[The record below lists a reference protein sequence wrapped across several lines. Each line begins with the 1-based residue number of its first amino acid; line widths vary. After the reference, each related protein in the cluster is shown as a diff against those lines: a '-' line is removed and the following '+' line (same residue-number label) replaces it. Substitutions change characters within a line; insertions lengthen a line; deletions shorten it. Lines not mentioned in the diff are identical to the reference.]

1 MKIFIESL
9 GCPKNLTDSE
19 EICGNLRNAG
29 HEIVFT
35 EEEADAALINTCAFL
50 KAARDEA
57 EQEILRLLKLKKQGK
72 LKKVAAAGCLVQKE
86 GSNLLKKF
94 PGLDSILD
102 IYSQESAAAA
112 FRRGGYY
119 RAEPLAEQDVLFAPE
134 YKARLTAAHSA
145 YIKIADGCDNRCA
158 YCLIPQLRGG
168 FRSKPAADIIT
179 EAKDLAASGAKEISL
194 IAQDTTHYGADLKAN
209 AAGKGIPPSL
219 ELLLNRLV
227 KIKSVKWWR
236 IMYSYPER
244 ITDGL
249 ISVIRDNPA
258 VCHYLDMPLQHI
270 SDNVLHKMRRISTEK
285 TICGIIDKLRSEMPD
300 FAIRTNFIVGF
311 PGETDKDFKR
321 LLKFINDYELD
332 NVGVFEFSPEP
343 GTEAYNMPDQVSD
356 ELKHER
362 AELLIEAQS
371 KVLRRMNKKQIGR
384 EITVL
389 LDSPDTGRTYADAP
403 DIDGSITLTRPI
415 PAKTGKFI
423 KAKIVQADGYS
434 KLAER
439 I

>member
-57 EQEILRLLKLKKQGK
+57 EQEISRLLQLKKQGK
-72 LKKVAAAGCLVQKE
+72 LKKVAAAGCLVQKDGE
-86 GSNLLKKF
+86 NLLKKF
-94 PGLDSILD
+94 PSLDSILD
-102 IYSQESAAAA
+102 IYSLESASKA

-119 RAEPLAEQDVLFAPE
+119 RAEPLADQDILIAPE
-134 YKARLTAAHSA
+134 YKARLTASHSA
-145 YIKIADGCDNRCA
+145 YLKIADGCDNRCA

-209 AAGKGIPPSL
+209 ASGKGIPPSL

-270 SDNVLHKMRRISTEK
+270 SDNVLHKMRRMSTEK
-285 TICGIIDKLRSEMPD
+285 TICGIIDRLRSEMPD
-300 FAIRTNFIVGF
+300 FSIRTNFIVGF

-362 AELLIEAQS
+362 AEMLIEAQS

-403 DIDGSITLTRPI
+403 DIDGSITLTRPM
-415 PAKTGKFI
+415 PGKTGKFI
-423 KAKIVQADGYS
+423 KAKIIKAEGYS
-434 KLAER
+434 RLAES

>member
-1 MKIFIESL
+1 
-9 GCPKNLTDSE
+9 
-19 EICGNLRNAG
+19 
-29 HEIVFT
+29 
-35 EEEADAALINTCAFL
+35 
-50 KAARDEA
+50 
-57 EQEILRLLKLKKQGK
+57 
-72 LKKVAAAGCLVQKE
+72 
-86 GSNLLKKF
+86 
-94 PGLDSILD
+94 
-102 IYSQESAAAA
+102 
-112 FRRGGYY
+112 
-119 RAEPLAEQDVLFAPE
+119 
-134 YKARLTAAHSA
+134 
-145 YIKIADGCDNRCA
+145 
-158 YCLIPQLRGG
+158 
-168 FRSKPAADIIT
+168 
-179 EAKDLAASGAKEISL
+179 
-194 IAQDTTHYGADLKAN
+194 
-209 AAGKGIPPSL
+209 
-219 ELLLNRLV
+219 
-227 KIKSVKWWR
+227 
-236 IMYSYPER
+236 MYSYPER